1 MKKNQKEMP
10 FWDHLEELRWR
21 IIKVLAG
28 VIIGGIITYYFSDD
42 LLKLLVAP
50 TKDLSISMNMQVL
63 KVTSMFSVKLAV
75 SIMGGIILG
84 LPVIIFQTWRFVAPA
99 FENSHDIS
107 ILLTILFATIFFL
120 LGLLFGYFIIVPF
133 SLNFFTSLTSS
144 TVEVAYNFTLD
155 GYLTYALWL
164 LFACGLIFQLPVV
177 ALFFTRI
184 GLLTPPF
191 LRHYRKFAFIGF
203 LIMGALL
210 TPPDPL
216 SQVLIVIPLVM
227 LYEFSIFISWIFR
240 KKYDQASKNV

>member
-1 MKKNQKEMP
+1 MTKNQKQMP

-21 IIKVLAG
+21 IIKVLLA
-28 VIIGGIITYYFSDD
+28 VMIGGIFTYYFSDL

-50 TKDLSISMNMQVL
+50 TKDLSIEPDLQVL
-63 KVTSMFSVKLAV
+63 KVTSMFMVKLSV
-75 SIMGGIILG
+75 SIMGGIIVG
-84 LPVIIFQTWRFVAPA
+84 LPVIIYQVWRFIAPA

-107 ILLTILFATIFFL
+107 ILFTIMFATVFFL
-120 LGLLFGYFIIVPF
+120 LGLTFGYLVIIPF

-144 TVEVAYNFTLD
+144 TVTVSYNFTLD
-155 GYLTYALWL
+155 GYLTYTLWL
-164 LFACGLIFQLPVV
+164 LFACGLVFQLPVL

-191 LRHYRKFAFIGF
+191 LRHYRKYAFVLF
-203 LIMGALL
+203 LIVGALL

-216 SQVLIVIPLVM
+216 SQILIVIPLTI

-240 KKYDQASKNV
+240 KKFDTDVPSS